1 MTRQAPPSSLSGPEV
16 RGSSMV
22 CGMTSSCSELS
33 PARRAT
39 DLGSA
44 GQMPHSAA
52 AFALGAVGLGALARL
67 HASEH
72 AAREARARLET
83 FVDRAPVGLAFFDH
97 DLRYTHVNEAL
108 AAMGGRPVAEHL
120 GLRPSDVF
128 GAEGAWVETGLR
140 EVLATGQPL
149 RDLSFDGE
157 PLVPD
162 GHPRHFRVSF
172 YPVRDSHGVTTGAG
186 ASVEDVSSHRREEAG
201 LRLLAQTG
209 AALESSLQAGE
220 RLETLVRLLVPG
232 YAES

>member
-1 MTRQAPPSSLSGPEV
+1 MASPLWWMRSAIAYPLSIVIPGSVRASVPATCSNVLWSSLRTITRQAPPSALSGPEV

-72 AAREARARLET
+72 AAREARARLEKVLERGPGGIAL
-83 FVDRAPVGLAFFDH
+83 FDR

-120 GLRPSDVF
+120 GLRPS
-128 GAEGAWVETGLR
+128 
-140 EVLATGQPL
+140 
-149 RDLSFDGE
+149 
-157 PLVPD
+157 
-162 GHPRHFRVSF
+162 
-172 YPVRDSHGVTTGAG
+172 
-186 ASVEDVSSHRREEAG
+186 
-201 LRLLAQTG
+201 
-209 AALESSLQAGE
+209 
-220 RLETLVRLLVPG
+220 
-232 YAES
+232 